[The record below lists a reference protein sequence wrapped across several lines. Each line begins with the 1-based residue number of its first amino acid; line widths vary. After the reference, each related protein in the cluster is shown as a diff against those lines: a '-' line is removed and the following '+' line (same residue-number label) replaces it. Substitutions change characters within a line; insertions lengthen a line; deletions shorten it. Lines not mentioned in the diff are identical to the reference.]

1 MTCTEM
7 SSPMLVAVSAPA
19 SVAALTAPTSPVIV
33 TATSPSPTCS
43 RPTMVTLAA
52 LTMASPAARA
62 ATYPLVSINP
72 IALSAIADFLS
83 ARGSGVRVDGA
94 DDQRVDGRRLAREI
108 RGRDRALGDQH

>member
-7 SSPMLVAVSAPA
+7 SSPTLVAVSAPA

-33 TATSPSPTCS
+33 TETRPSPTCS

-52 LTMASPAARA
+52 LTMASPAASA

-72 IALSAIADFLS
+72 IALSAITEFLP
-83 ARGSGVRVDGA
+83 AWGRINGA
-94 DDQRVDGRRLAREI
+94 DDQRVDGWGVARKP
-108 RGRDRALGDQH
+108 RGRDRALGDQYTFA